1 MEFTVARPEHVDNES
16 QRMETL
22 RRFRLL
28 DTPAEDVYD
37 KVTRLVAG
45 LFDAP
50 IALITLVDE
59 DRQWFKSRYG
69 DFDMT
74 ETHRALAFCDH
85 AIRRDEVMVVPDATL
100 DPRFRDNAFVLGEPK
115 IRFYAGA
122 PLVARDGTKIGTV
135 CVIDRRPRNLNETQI
150 ALLGQLSDLVMVHF
164 EMRLEMLQTTT
175 LRNELSAVV
184 DASPS
189 AIVTERADGL
199 ITAWNDAAT
208 SLFGWTSDETIGAK
222 RSLFLPEFGADAGRL
237 RVRVIERGE
246 TVSRLLVTGLHK
258 NGQTLELSIS
268 AKAISG
274 DSGPPTA
281 ATYVIEDMGP
291 ANRFK
296 EIEQR
301 RYDILELA
309 ANDAPLGQI
318 LEKLIDSVEVAIP
331 HTITTILRLRG
342 DKLFHEASSRLM
354 PAAFIDVIEGLKIG
368 PREGS
373 CGAAAF
379 RGEPV
384 IVTNIAQHPFWTAYR
399 DRALA
404 SGLVSCW
411 SFPIRSG
418 RGQILGTLA
427 IYTSECREPTAA
439 DLRFLNEAA
448 HLASIAME
456 TSDARLR
463 LEQMALCDALTELP
477 NRAAFDRRLEL
488 SIASSRQL
496 GKKLV
501 LGVLDLNRFKL
512 ANDRLGHANADL
524 LLKEVAARLARAV
537 RPQDFLARV
546 GGDEFLLLLTSIEDR
561 AQAEALVRAVLGS
574 LDESFMPAGHEIFVR
589 ATVGISMFPDDTNDQ
604 SQLLRWAYAAVSA
617 AKSRGDAVGFHSGR
631 QPSDGLKRLSL
642 ETHLNRALENAQF
655 ELHYQPQVK
664 LHTGEIFGAEAL
676 LRWNHPD
683 LGLVMPDRFIR
694 IAEETGLIIS
704 IGTWVIQE
712 ACRFGRR
719 WRDAGGSGIVS
730 VNVSPR
736 QFETGDLVEIV
747 ASALEESGLPPEC
760 LWIEITESVIMRFPE
775 TAAAKIAQL
784 QAMGVRSFIDDFGTG
799 YSSLNHLKRF
809 PVAGLKIDRS
819 FLRDI
824 GGPLDA
830 GGDLVLVRAVLAV
843 GRAMNLTV
851 VAEGVETAAQHDF
864 LANNRCEIAQGYL
877 YSRPVPESEFLRR
890 SATVAI

>member
-1 MEFTVARPEHVDNES
+1 MEFTVARPEHVENEL

-28 DTPAEDVYD
+28 DTPAEDIYD
-37 KVTRLVAG
+37 KVTRLVAA
-45 LFDAP
+45 LFEAP

-100 DPRFRDNAFVLGEPK
+100 DPRFRDNAFVLGDPK

-122 PLVARDGTKIGTV
+122 PLVAQDGTKIGTV
-135 CVIDRRPRNLNETQI
+135 CVIDRRPRTLNETQI
-150 ALLGQLSDLVMVHF
+150 GLLSQLSDLVMVHF
-164 EMRLEMLQTTT
+164 EMRLEMLQTAT

-184 DASPS
+184 DASPN

-199 ITAWNDAAT
+199 ITGWNDAAT
-208 SLFGWTSDETIGAK
+208 RLFGWSREETIGAK
-222 RSLFLPEFGADAGRL
+222 YSFFRPEFAREAERL
-237 RVRVIERGE
+237 RVRVIEGGE
-246 TVSRLLVTGLHK
+246 IVSRLVVAGLHK
-258 NGQTLELSIS
+258 NGQPLELSIS
-268 AKAISG
+268 AKPISSE
-274 DSGPPTA
+274 SGPPTA
-281 ATYVIEDMGP
+281 AAYVIEDMGP
-291 ANRFK
+291 VNRFK

-309 ANDAPLGQI
+309 ANDAPLALI
-318 LEKLIDSVEVAIP
+318 LDRLIDSVEVAIP
-331 HTITTILRLRG
+331 QTITTILRLRG
-342 DKLFHEASSRLM
+342 DRLFHEASSRLM
-354 PAAFIDVIEGLKIG
+354 PSTFIDAIEGMKIG

-373 CGAAAF
+373 CGASAY

-384 IVTNIAQHPFWTAYR
+384 TVANIAQHPFWIAYR
-399 DRALA
+399 DRAIA
-404 SGLVSCW
+404 SGLLSCW

-418 RGQILGTLA
+418 RGHILGTLA
-427 IYTSECREPTAA
+427 VYTNECREPTAT
-439 DLRFLNEAA
+439 DLRFLSEAA
-448 HLASIAME
+448 HVASIAME

-463 LEQMALCDALTELP
+463 LEQMALSDTLTELP
-477 NRAAFDRRLEL
+477 NRAAFDRRLQ
-488 SIASSRQL
+488 IAIESSRQL
-496 GKKLV
+496 GKRLV

-512 ANDRLGHANADL
+512 VNDRLGHANADL
-524 LLKEVAARLARAV
+524 LLKEVAARLARAI

-546 GGDEFLLLLTSIEDR
+546 GGDEFLVLLSGVEDR
-561 AQAEALVRAVLGS
+561 SQAESLVRSVLAS

-589 ATVGISMFPDDTNDQ
+589 ATVGISMYPDDTSDQ
-604 SQLLRWAYAAVSA
+604 SQLMRWAYAAVSA
-617 AKSRGDAVGFHSGR
+617 AKSRGDAVGFHSGP
-631 QPSDGLKRLSL
+631 QPADGLKRLSL

-664 LHTGEIFGAEAL
+664 LRTGEIFGAEAL
-676 LRWNHPD
+676 LRWNHPE

-719 WRDAGGSGIVS
+719 WLDVGGSGIVS

-747 ASALEESGLPPEC
+747 GSALDESGLPPEC

-775 TAAAKIAQL
+775 TAAAKIAEL
-784 QAMGVRSFIDDFGTG
+784 QAMGVRSCIDDFGTG

-809 PVAGLKIDRS
+809 PVAGLKIDQS

-864 LANNRCEIAQGYL
+864 LAKNRCEIAQGYL